1 MSRTVQLQHQKFVPS
16 NGPICRV
23 AQKSALNV
31 SQHFVSSDVALLDVL
46 RKHDGL
52 TVGDLAQLMSVTATA
67 VRQRLSRLL
76 AQGYVERKASRADRG
91 RPFHKYRLTDSGRQK
106 AGANFADLAIALWDE
121 VRAIR
126 DAEVRKGLLARISR
140 RLAEQYGASV
150 EGGSIGER
158 MEAVKRVFA
167 EREIP
172 FEVTQS
178 ADLPVLTAL
187 ACPYPGLAEADR
199 SVCAMERMML
209 SELAGANLRLTSC
222 RLDGGTCCTFE
233 PQTTKTLEFAGET
246 AAVNDAR
253 QHDESNPPGG
263 DFVAVSG

>member
-1 MSRTVQLQHQKFVPS
+1 M
-16 NGPICRV
+16 
-23 AQKSALNV
+23 
-31 SQHFVSSDVALLDVL
+31 SQHFVSSDAALLDVL
-46 RKHDGL
+46 RKHDARVVGGL

-76 AQGYVERKASRADRG
+76 AQGYVERKTSRAERG
-91 RPFHKYRLTDSGRQK
+91 RPFHKYRLTDLGRQK

-150 EGGSIGER
+150 GGNSIIER
-158 MEAVKRVFA
+158 MEGVKRVFA
-167 EREIP
+167 ERAIP

-187 ACPYPGLAEADR
+187 ACPYPGLAESDR

-209 SELAGANLRLTSC
+209 SELAGESLHLTSC

-233 PQTTKTLEFAGET
+233 PRSAKTAECVGET
-246 AAVNDAR
+246 ALLDKPQLR
-253 QHDESNPPGG
+253 ESNPPAR
-263 DFVAVSG
+263 DFVPVSG